1 MSAPKSVSSYK
12 SSAIKGSPHIQIQDS
27 FALKQKYLIFF
38 EYMPT
43 LYLIDGNS
51 YMYRAFYAIRNLSAA
66 DGFPTNAI
74 YGFTNMILK
83 ILREKNPDYFAIV
96 FDTPA
101 PTTRHEAYKDYKAH
115 RPGMPDDLKI
125 QVPLIKEI
133 INAFKI
139 VTIEK
144 PGYEADDILGVLAR
158 EAAAKGLNVYI
169 VTGDKDM
176 CQVVSPKIKLYDTM
190 KEKIT
195 EVKDVVERFGVEPSR
210 FPEIIALMGDASD
223 NIPGARG
230 IGEKTAIKLLQEF
243 GSLDNLL
250 KNYQAIKNTKA
261 RKAVSENIEMI
272 KLSRELATIHPE
284 VPLDVSVED
293 LKQGEP
299 DWHGLLEYFRRFNFS
314 SLLKLIPQQ
323 SSDDSQTT
331 EYITVPDKETLKE
344 ALSSISHEVV
354 IDTET
359 TSKYPVTAE
368 LVGIS
373 LSADPAKAY
382 YIPLTHSYSG
392 APEQLPKKYALEQL
406 RPILENPGIKK
417 TGHNIKYDLIVL
429 KNEGIVLQGI
439 VFDTMLAS
447 YLLNPNKSN
456 HNLEDACMDYLGLKK
471 LSYNDVTN
479 KGKLNFRE
487 VQIEDA
493 ARYSG
498 EDSAATLKLK
508 KYFEPEIE
516 KEGLS
521 QLMHDI
527 EVPLIEV
534 LADMEMAGIKIDT
547 SLMAAL
553 SKRLTNEITSIE
565 KRIYF
570 IAGGEFNINS
580 PKQLQEI
587 LFERLGLRTIRKTKT
602 GFSTDVDVLEQ
613 LALEH
618 ELPGEIIEFRGL
630 SKLQNTYVDALPKI
644 INPNTGRI
652 HTSFNQTV
660 TATGRLSSSD
670 PNLQNI
676 PARGEWG
683 TRIREAFIAEDG
695 CLLLSSDYSQ
705 IELRI
710 LAHLSGDERLI
721 DVFRNGGDIHTTT
734 ACGLFSVSPENVT
747 PEMRRRAK
755 VVNFGIVYGMSP
767 YGLSKELSI
776 TPAEAKD
783 YIDAYFVQHE
793 GVRRYIDSLIKEV
806 EKNGFAE
813 TICRRKRA
821 VPELRS
827 TNKNTKQLGE
837 RLAINTP
844 IQGSAAD
851 IIKISMLNI
860 WRRLKKEK
868 LKTRMLLQVHDEL
881 LFEMPEDEKDAL
893 ASLVR
898 EEMEGAIKLHVP
910 LKVEIGIGKNWAMA
924 H

>member
-1 MSAPKSVSSYK
+1 
-12 SSAIKGSPHIQIQDS
+12 
-27 FALKQKYLIFF
+27 
-38 EYMPT
+38 MPT

-101 PTTRHEAYKDYKAH
+101 PTKRHEAYEAYKAH

-139 VTIEK
+139 VTVEK
-144 PGYEADDILGVLAR
+144 PGYEADDILGVLAK
-158 EAAAKGLNVYI
+158 EAETKGLDVYI

-195 EVKDVVERFGVEPSR
+195 EEKDVIERFGVEPSR
-210 FPEIIALMGDASD
+210 FPEIVALMGDASD
-223 NIPGARG
+223 NIPGAPG

-250 KNYQAIKNTKA
+250 GNYSAIKNAKA
-261 RKAVSENIEMI
+261 QKAVSENIEKI
-272 KLSRELATIHPE
+272 KLSRELATIHPD
-284 VPLDVSVED
+284 VPLDLSVKD

-299 DWHGLLEYFRRFNFS
+299 DWHGLLEYFRRFNFNS
-314 SLLKLIPQQ
+314 FMKLVPGEASGELKA
-323 SSDDSQTT
+323 T
-331 EYITVPDKETLKE
+331 EYITVLDKDTLRQ
-344 ALSSISHEVV
+344 AISSISDEVV

-359 TSKYPVTAE
+359 TSTDPVKAE

-373 LSADPAKAY
+373 FSADPAKAY
-382 YIPLTHSYSG
+382 YIPLAHSYQG
-392 APEQLPKKYALEQL
+392 APQQLPKKYVIEKL
-406 RPILENPGIKK
+406 RPMLEDPKIKK
-417 TGHNIKYDLIVL
+417 AGHNIKYDLIIL
-429 KNEGIVLQGI
+429 KNEGIELQGI
-439 VFDTMLAS
+439 AFDTMLAS

-471 LSYNDVTN
+471 SSYNDVTN

-487 VQIEDA
+487 VPIEVA
-493 ARYSG
+493 AGYSG

-508 KYFEPEIE
+508 RYFEPEIDR
-516 KEGLS
+516 EGLS
-521 QLMHDI
+521 ELLHDL
-527 EVPLIEV
+527 ETPLIEV

-547 SLMAAL
+547 SLMLEL
-553 SKRLTNEITSIE
+553 SKKLTNELSSIE

-587 LFERLGLRTIRKTKT
+587 LFERLGLRTIKKTKT

-618 ELPGEIIEFRGL
+618 ELPREIIEFRGL
-630 SKLQNTYVDALPKI
+630 SKLQNTYVDALPRI
-644 INPNTGRI
+644 INQKSARI
-652 HTSFNQTV
+652 HTSFNQTI

-710 LAHLSGDERLI
+710 LAHLSCDERLI
-721 DVFRNGGDIHTTT
+721 EAFKSGGDIHTMT
-734 ACGLFSVSPENVT
+734 ACGLFSVPPKDVT
-747 PEMRRRAK
+747 SEMRRRAK

-767 YGLSKELSI
+767 YGLSKELGIS
-776 TPAEAKD
+776 PGEAKN

-793 GVRRYIDSLIKEV
+793 GVRRYIDALIKEV
-806 EKNGFAE
+806 EKKGFAE
-813 TICRRKRA
+813 TICGRKRA

-851 IIKISMLNI
+851 VIKISMLNI

-868 LKTRMLLQVHDEL
+868 LKARMLLQVHDEL
-881 LFEMPEDEKDAL
+881 LFETPEDEKDL
-893 ASLVR
+893 IASLVR
-898 EEMEGAIKLHVP
+898 EEMENAVKLNVP
-910 LKVEIGIGKNWAMA
+910 LRVEIGIGKNWAMA